1 MSKEKEKLTKY
12 QKILAITRII
22 NIPLL
27 ITIVIMLIILNVRLN
42 NI

>member
-12 QKILAITRII
+12 QKILVITRII

-27 ITIVIMLIILNVRLN
+27 ITIVIMLIILNMRLN
-42 NI
+42 